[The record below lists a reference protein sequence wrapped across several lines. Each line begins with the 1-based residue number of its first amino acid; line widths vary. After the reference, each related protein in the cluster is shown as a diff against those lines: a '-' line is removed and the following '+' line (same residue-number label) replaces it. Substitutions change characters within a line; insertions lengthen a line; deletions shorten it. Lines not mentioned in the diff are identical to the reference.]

1 MEGIR
6 HELTTGAVGP
16 PLRDVR
22 RAARGQGRRRVRRRR
37 RLARVLTG
45 ERLGTPADDVFG
57 PEGWRESGPG
67 QWFRLL
73 LDVAFDKP
81 LDERVIGLSPF
92 EPGSSSP

>member
-22 RAARGQGRRRVRRRR
+22 RAARGQGRRRVERRR
-37 RLARVLTG
+37 RLALVLTG
-45 ERLGTPADDVFG
+45 KRLGTPADDVL
-57 PEGWRESGPG
+57 GWRGSGPG

-73 LDVAFDKP
+73 LDVAFGKT
-81 LDERVIGLSPF
+81 LHERVIGLSPF

>member
-1 MEGIR
+1 M
-6 HELTTGAVGP
+6 
-16 PLRDVR
+16 
-22 RAARGQGRRRVRRRR
+22 
-37 RLARVLTG
+37 
-45 ERLGTPADDVFG
+45 FG